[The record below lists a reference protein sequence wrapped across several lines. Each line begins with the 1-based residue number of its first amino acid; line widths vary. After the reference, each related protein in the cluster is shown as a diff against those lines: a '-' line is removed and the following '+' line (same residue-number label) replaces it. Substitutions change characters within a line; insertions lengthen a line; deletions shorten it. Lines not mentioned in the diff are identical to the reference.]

1 MPTLAAPHKCP
12 VRQATHEPSRR
23 EHLPRNLALML
34 IARKPHSAR
43 EAPVLALRVTNDAV
57 SVEDRLKF
65 QVLPGLVSHD
75 MRIAMNVGT

>member
-1 MPTLAAPHKCP
+1 
-12 VRQATHEPSRR
+12 
-23 EHLPRNLALML
+23 ML